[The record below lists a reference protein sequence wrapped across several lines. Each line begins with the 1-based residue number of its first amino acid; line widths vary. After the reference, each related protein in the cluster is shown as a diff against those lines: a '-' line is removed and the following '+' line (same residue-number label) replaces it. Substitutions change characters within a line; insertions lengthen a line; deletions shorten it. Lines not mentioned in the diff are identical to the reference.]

1 MRILATPFASVRP
14 AKRPTWTRA
23 LATGAPVSP
32 SKTITCTFE
41 RFGGGAGFGLGGGFS
56 AAAGGLGGRRR
67 RLPGR
72 GTTGGEQREHEQWGD
87 QAHPPQ
93 ARQTAAVAVRRF
105 YRVPS
110 AFSHISGAPSRR

>member
-56 AAAGGLGGRRR
+56 AAAGASVVVGVACLAEEQPAASSASTNSGATRRTRPRLDR
-67 RLPGR
+67 R
-72 GTTGGEQREHEQWGD
+72 
-87 QAHPPQ
+87 
-93 ARQTAAVAVRRF
+93 AVAVRRF